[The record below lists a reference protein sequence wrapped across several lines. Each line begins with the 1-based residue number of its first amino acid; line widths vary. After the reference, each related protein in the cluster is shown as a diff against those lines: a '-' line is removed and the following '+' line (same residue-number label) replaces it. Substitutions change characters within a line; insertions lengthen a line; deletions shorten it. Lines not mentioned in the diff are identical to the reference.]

1 MKAVNNK
8 LRKNMFKK
16 TKIAVFLSL
25 FAFMIACN
33 MQPIF
38 AAKADIKSNE
48 EAVVESR
55 YPDYAKQYIGN
66 DKFEKF
72 NRKMFNFNSKLNK
85 YALRPVHVI
94 WASIM
99 PKYGMERIQNAY
111 HNIEYPKRL
120 VSSLLQRDFKAA
132 GTETVRFL
140 ANSTIGL
147 AGMYD
152 PAKRFLKIESK
163 EEDIDQALCKCKVK
177 RGPYLV
183 LPVIN
188 GTTPRALAGRAIETG
203 LDPTTYVASPIAALV
218 RMGIFINKTS
228 FMQPLAVLLERTYA
242 DPYDI
247 TKKLYGLESYIKLA
261 NLDRKD
267 VLARE
272 SEKIIE
278 EVAVQSGKT
287 LMASSNSQ
295 TSLLGVNTDDAAEQT
310 EVSNDTIES
319 KEVVGEFANGEPKEN
334 NDTEPDLLNVS
345 GEGNAEKISSEE
357 DEKITSDNEEKLA
370 ANEVLKGG
378 TYTDDALM
386 QEAIQSSNDLEPDI
400 VLKDFKPQ
408 GPVVDSMR
416 TALFDLP
423 GIDESFWSEL
433 SIWNRSFSKRI
444 RTAAIS
450 LSPEREK
457 YKFRYIMQ
465 KDKSSPVAI
474 LYPSIGEGIMSHHSV
489 VLAKLF
495 YDAGY
500 SVIIQGSHFQWQ
512 YLKSMPEGYRPGLPS
527 EDAKTLQIATK
538 KIIDKMEEKYDTKFS
553 KKVLLGTSFGAMTTL
568 FVAENENKEKML
580 DIDKYISINPPVEL
594 MFALKEIDKNND
606 EWNKNPSN
614 LKHRTAVT
622 AAKILSLVNQ
632 NNEQSDF
639 KIETLPFSDYEGKL
653 ITSFILRQKLSDL
666 VYTIEN
672 TKKTDKAE
680 LYKTIN
686 NMSFKDYAQKYL
698 IKDETKTI
706 DSLCYSAS
714 LHSIS
719 NYLKNNE
726 NYKIYHATDDYLANK
741 NQLKK
746 LRQYSGKK
754 LILLSNGAH
763 LGFLYRQE
771 FIDNLKKEIA
781 LK

>member
-1 MKAVNNK
+1 
-8 LRKNMFKK
+8 MFKRN
-16 TKIAVFLSL
+16 KIAVFICL
-25 FAFMIACN
+25 FAFLFSFNAQMA
-33 MQPIF
+33 F
-38 AAKADIKSNE
+38 AAKTPIKANE
-48 EAVVESR
+48 KEINVSR
-55 YPDYAKQYIGN
+55 YPDYANQYIGH
-66 DKFEKF
+66 DRFEKF
-72 NRKMFNFNSKLNK
+72 NRKMFNFNAKLNK
-85 YALRPVHVI
+85 YALRPVHVV
-94 WASIM
+94 WASLM

-152 PAKRFLKIESK
+152 PAKRFFKIESK

-188 GTTPRALAGRAIETG
+188 ATTPRALAGRAIETG
-203 LDPTTYVASPIAALV
+203 LDPTTYIASPIAALV
-218 RMGIFINKTS
+218 KMGIFINKTS
-228 FMQPLAVLLERTYA
+228 FMQPLAILLERTYA

-247 TKKLYGLESYIKLA
+247 TKKLYGIESYIKLA

-267 VLARE
+267 ILAAE
-272 SEKIIE
+272 SRNMGNITD
-278 EVAVQSGKT
+278 EVMVQAGET
-287 LMASSNSQ
+287 LMSSAE
-295 TSLLGVNTDDAAEQT
+295 TGGTLLGNGEDADKAHLSDEILEEK
-310 EVSNDTIES
+310 EVTGELADEDTKNIS
-319 KEVVGEFANGEPKEN
+319 KES
-334 NDTEPDLLNVS
+334 EPDLLNVS
-345 GEGNAEKISSEE
+345 GESKKSVETVSNE
-357 DEKITSDNEEKLA
+357 TVSDNEEKLA

-386 QEAIQSSNDLEPDI
+386 QEAIQSSNDLEADI
-400 VLKDFKPQ
+400 VLKDFNPQ

-416 TALFDLP
+416 TALFNLP
-423 GIDESFWSEL
+423 GIDESIWSEL

-444 RTAAIS
+444 RTAAIT
-450 LSPEREK
+450 LTPDREK

-500 SVIIQGSHFQWQ
+500 SVIIQGSHFHWQ
-512 YLKSMPEGYRPGLPS
+512 YVKSMPKDYRPGLPS

-538 KIIDKMEEKYDTKFS
+538 KILDTMEEKYETKFS
-553 KKVLLGTSFGAMTTL
+553 KKVLLGTSFGAVTTL
-568 FVAENENKEKML
+568 FVAENEDREKIL
-580 DIDKYISINPPVEL
+580 NIDKYISINPPVEL
-594 MFALKEIDKNND
+594 MFALKELDKNND
-606 EWNKNPSN
+606 QWNLNPSN

-632 NNEQSDF
+632 KDEPGF
-639 KIETLPFSDYEGKL
+639 KIDALPFSDYEGKL
-653 ITSFILRQKLSDL
+653 ITGFILRQKLSDL

-672 TKKTDKAE
+672 TKDTDKAE
-680 LYKTIN
+680 LYKIIN
-686 NMSFKDYAQKYL
+686 NMSFNDYAQKYL
-698 IKDETKTI
+698 IKDNSKTI
-706 DSLCYSAS
+706 DNLSYAAS

-719 NYLKNNE
+719 NYLRNNE
-726 NYKIYHATDDYLANK
+726 NYKIYHAIDDYLANK

-754 LILLSNGAH
+754 LVLLSNGAH

-771 FIDNLKKEIA
+771 FIDELKKEIS